1 MLGREQ
7 EQQFLTL
14 VVDRDDVYFSDD
26 ITHGVQVVDGLV
38 PVEHG
43 RELEQ
48 HPFALVK
55 QFLFY
60 LQDIGCAVADGVG
73 AGSFCVA
80 ACRVYIY
87 KVGRWHLVQI
97 VRRIGTDHF
106 CVFQSQQC
114 KVVSRCF
121 AEVGLLLHI
130 GGCRCGRTAAHRTL
144 SRRHRLCQESEVNT
158 QAAREVYYFFR
169 GCGGARVRGYE
180 NQRSAPTGKANTVM
194 RFIAFLVPPYL
205 RTPAPRNNTS
215 LVPRCLF
222 RRALLHRQVGRI
234 DDTLDGGPRRNLLP
248 GRLPPG
254 YLLQGERHV
263 HIGIAL
269 ALQGQ
274 QPHIVLAVFSD
285 KLFYIHS
292 SC

>member
-7 EQQFLTL
+7 EQQLLTL
-14 VVDRDDVYFSDD
+14 VVDSDDVYFSDD

-158 QAAREVYYFFR
+158 QAAREVYYFFGGAGVR
-169 GCGGARVRGYE
+169 GCEGTRTKGRRLRGKPIPSCASSHFSYP
-180 NQRSAPTGKANTVM
+180 RTS
-194 RFIAFLVPPYL
+194 VPPHL
-205 RTPAPRNNTS
+205 ETIPA
-215 LVPRCLF
+215 L
-222 RRALLHRQVGRI
+222 
-234 DDTLDGGPRRNLLP
+234 
-248 GRLPPG
+248 
-254 YLLQGERHV
+254 Y
-263 HIGIAL
+263 
-269 ALQGQ
+269 
-274 QPHIVLAVFSD
+274 LAVCSD
-285 KLFYIHS
+285 EHCSIDRWGG
-292 SC
+292 